1 MPLYDPRVSWL
12 QWFCFIPKHYL
23 VLVFYVYRKDMILR
37 TSSLFTSLLLFLYM
51 WSIDHREFFSL
62 GCLFYI
68 MWLLTSWLSGTFC
81 VLRIKPLHLFIWMWS
96 LLYTNSLPLLKHFG
110 SELTS
115 SALSSVIGLNGR
127 LHCMLFI
134 CGWFLPPIKTVVPW
148 GFMCLP

>member
-12 QWFCFIPKHYL
+12 QWFFFIPKNYL
-23 VLVFYVYRKDMILR
+23 VIVFYVYIKNMILR
-37 TSSLFTSLLLFLYM
+37 TSSLFSSLLLFLYM